1 MEQST
6 GFELVIDGGAA
17 NLLGRTIPSS
27 VLM

>member
-1 MEQST
+1 MEQPT
-6 GFELVIDGGAA
+6 GFELVINGGAA